1 MIAHTF
7 PLPFLSSRRSTNLQ
21 VHVLLAAVAAL
32 CLAPTTSIA
41 ALIPLSPS
49 SVIGGSGSL
58 NDGGDRW
65 DATDPGGQEAG
76 FNATRV
82 VDGNLA
88 EDSDLAFWLD
98 DTDTGFGEPAYF
110 VLDLGDTYNIDQIDL
125 YNTNNRGNNNYGTKD
140 FRILASN
147 SVSFVNAD
155 LDMDL
160 SGNIET
166 LLDSTLGDTD
176 SQNPPLVQTRAVSH
190 TGNFRYMK
198 FVEDG
203 GLTGGAYADNRR
215 GLNEIVLF
223 GVQTPAIPE
232 PSTLVLAVF
241 GLLGFTRPRGK

>member
-1 MIAHTF
+1 MNARTF
-7 PLPFLSSRRSTNLQ
+7 PLPFSRRLRTNLQ

-32 CLAPTTSIA
+32 CFAPTTSIA

-82 VDGNLA
+82 ADGNLA
-88 EDSDLAFWLD
+88 EDNDLAFWLD

-160 SGNIET
+160 SGAIT
-166 LLDSTLGDTD
+166 TILDATLGDTD
-176 SQNPPLVQTRAVSH
+176 SQNPPLVQTFAGL
-190 TGNFRYMK
+190 TPPDNFRYLK
-198 FVEDG
+198 FVADG
-203 GLTGGAYADNRR
+203 GLTGGGYADNRR
-215 GLNEIVLF
+215 GLNEINVF
-223 GVQTPAIPE
+223 GVQADPIPE
-232 PSTLVLAVF
+232 PSTLVL
-241 GLLGFTRPRGK
+241 GLLGVLGFTRRRGK